1 MAKARRQMSEA
12 LRWVDAVLELVDA
25 RLPLASSNPMLA
37 ELAGNKPRTLVLTRI
52 DLADPAATQAW
63 LAWFRRQGVEV
74 VAVDARSGAGV
85 NDIVPALERA
95 AAGKR
100 RREAQRGIRPRP
112 VRAMVAGIP
121 NVGKS
126 SLINRLAGRAAAKIG
141 DRPGITKAQQWIR
154 LGRVELLD
162 TPGVLWPKLA
172 DRTAAAALAVSGAI
186 KSDILDM
193 TELCAYFIPFCIRH
207 YPQALCNRYQLT
219 EELVLPPA
227 EDAAAT
233 WALTERVLEQIA
245 RRRGLLQAGGVPAT
259 ARAAELL
266 IREVQTGR
274 LGRLSFEWPPVSST

>member
-63 LAWFRRQGVEV
+63 LAWFRQQGLEV

-85 NDIVPALERA
+85 HDIVPALERA

-100 RREAQRGIRPRP
+100 LREAQRGIRPRP
-112 VRAMVAGIP
+112 VRAMVVGIP

-162 TPGVLWPKLA
+162 TPGVLWPKLE
-172 DRTAAAALAVSGAI
+172 DWTAAAALAVSGAI
-186 KSDILDM
+186 KSDLLDM
-193 TELCAYFIPFCIRH
+193 TELCTYFVPFCVRQ
-207 YPQALCNRYQLT
+207 YPQALRQRYQLA
-219 EELVLPPA
+219 EELVPPPA
-227 EDAAAT
+227 GDAAAN

-245 RRRGLLQAGGVPAT
+245 RRRGLLQPGGVPALE
-259 ARAAELL
+259 RAAELL
-266 IREVQTGR
+266 IREVQTGC
-274 LGRLSFEWPPVSST
+274 LGRLSFEWPPVSQS